1 MKMPDNGE
9 KLFSGV
15 ISLLSLVFFFFK
27 VICGVSLLHLTG
39 DR

>member
-15 ISLLSLVFFFFK
+15 ISLLSLVFFFK
-27 VICGVSLLHLTG
+27 VICRVSLLHLTG